1 MTPTE
6 YLDAHLCDRVRLR
19 KEPDEEEEE
28 EDEEEGDGQASG
40 DRLVDSALHHRRRS
54 RGPILRHSVFC
65 RVYLRRTS
73 SDSRRLFS
81 AANFPG
87 FWE

>member
-28 EDEEEGDGQASG
+28 EDEGDGQASG
-40 DRLVDSALHHRRRS
+40 DRLVDSALQTEIPRAD
-54 RGPILRHSVFC
+54 
-65 RVYLRRTS
+65 T
-73 SDSRRLFS
+73 
-81 AANFPG
+81 
-87 FWE
+87 